1 MMILKTYQKIH
12 LMKGASGDMKEIE
25 NNKDSKIEADGD
37 HRVNDTDEVMEIFGT
52 YVMSRIKS
60 MQPRTRN

>member
-1 MMILKTYQKIH
+1 
-12 LMKGASGDMKEIE
+12 MKGASGDMKEIE